1 MAILITT
8 SVCNS
13 KYYVHAN
20 RGIISTCR
28 MYTFGNICLWS
39 MFMEMSMCGNVG
51 FMPKH
56 VDISLHV
63 ATGPTTYGQCGE

>member
-8 SVCNS
+8 YVCNL

-20 RGIISTCR
+20 RGTVSTFR
-28 MYTFGNICLWS
+28 TYTFGNTCLWS
-39 MFMEMSMCGNVG
+39 TFMETSMCGNVG

-56 VDISLHV
+56 VGIPLHV
-63 ATGPTTYGQCGE
+63 ATGSTEYRQYGG

>member
-8 SVCNS
+8 SVCNL

-28 MYTFGNICLWS
+28 TYAFGNICLWS
-39 MFMEMSMCGNVG
+39 TFMETSMCGNVG
-51 FMPKH
+51 
-56 VDISLHV
+56 L
-63 ATGPTTYGQCGE
+63 YWCLLGQVIHTI